1 MHEMEIRQYVRVLR
15 AHWVLI
21 AVVTAVCIVLAGV
34 YAWTRNQEYA
44 AHTQLFVSAKSD
56 TSAVSPS
63 QVYQGGLASQSRAE
77 SYARIVSSP
86 PVVNAV
92 IRRLGLSR
100 STESVQSAITA
111 TVPSGTVLID
121 VTARDESPKQA
132 KEIANALGTEFP
144 KFVDTLER
152 APAAPASPVAIS
164 VTSPAVLP
172 KSPDSPSKG
181 LYLAAGALL
190 GLILG
195 AGAAVL
201 REVLDTR
208 IRNDDAAEAIAG
220 ARVLGH
226 IPHDPG
232 AAIRPL
238 VVLDVPDSPEAEA
251 YRRLR
256 TNLRVVTIDHGHR
269 SLLVTSAAS
278 GEGKTLVAA
287 NLGFAFAQAGH
298 RVALVDADLRR
309 PRLAEVLDLEPAP
322 GLSELLSGDR
332 SRERLHRESD
342 LPLEVLTA
350 GSRPSNPS
358 ELLESDR
365 FGALLDRLTGRA
377 ELVIVDSPALLPVS
391 DAAVIARMTGAVLMV
406 ARVPSTR
413 AEALDAAAE
422 SLRAVGKQPIGA
434 VLNGVRTRAGR
445 DYVYGPSAAG
455 EAPAGAEPAWDS

>member
-1 MHEMEIRQYVRVLR
+1 MEIKQYLRVLR

-21 AVVTAVCIVLAGV
+21 AVFTAVCILAAGAYTLTRESV
-34 YAWTRNQEYA
+34 YAA
-44 AHTQLFVSAKSD
+44 DTQLFVSAKSE
-56 TSAVSPS
+56 TSGVSPS
-63 QVYQGGLASQSRAE
+63 EVYQGGLASQSRAD

-86 PVVNAV
+86 PVVDAV
-92 IRRLGLSR
+92 IEELDLSR
-100 STESVQSAITA
+100 STASVQSAITA

-121 VTARDESPKQA
+121 VTVEDESPQQA
-132 KEIANALGTEFP
+132 KEIADALGEEFP
-144 KFVDTLER
+144 RFVDTLER
-152 APAAPASPVAIS
+152 APETDESPVEIT

-172 KSPDSPSKG
+172 RSPESLPTAV
-181 LYLAAGALL
+181 YLVAGGLL

-195 AGAAVL
+195 VAAAVV

-208 IRNDDAAEAIAG
+208 IRDDDAAEAVAG

-226 IPHDPG
+226 IPRDAG

-238 VVLDVPDSPEAEA
+238 VVVDEPDSPEAEA

-256 TNLRVVTIDHGHR
+256 TNLRVVTIDQGHR
-269 SLLVTSAAS
+269 SLLITSAAS

-309 PRLAEVLDLEPAP
+309 PRLAGLLELEPAP
-322 GLSELLSGDR
+322 GLSDLLSG
-332 SRERLHRESD
+332 EETEEPMHYEHE

-350 GSRPSNPS
+350 GTPPPNPS

-365 FGALLDRLTGRA
+365 FGALLDRLTERA

-391 DAAVIARMTGAVLMV
+391 DAAVIARMTAAVLMV

-422 SLRAVGKQPIGA
+422 SLRAVGKQPVGA
-434 VLNGVRTRAGR
+434 VLNAVPARTGR
-445 DYVYGPSAAG
+445 EYVYGPGAG
-455 EAPAGAEPAWDS
+455 APAERTAPAWHS